1 MRSSMTTAVVAS
13 TLLMATTLTVQAETG
28 SVNGRSSLTR
38 ALQGA
43 WLPLESGLAVSAREG
58 TPLSAKYE
66 IDDDDGAFQLSV
78 YTSKTG
84 SSSGD
89 AFMEVIVDY
98 SSGVV
103 LKVETISDGGDLAAA
118 QAQKAAMDRAR
129 RSLAEATADAVKAN
143 AGYRAVGAMPSLDN
157 GHPVAEV
164 TLVHGDDWKVVI
176 ERLD

>member
-1 MRSSMTTAVVAS
+1 VAAS
-13 TLLMATTLTVQAETG
+13 TLAVQADTG
-28 SVNGRSSLTR
+28 SVNGRRNLTR
-38 ALQGA
+38 ALLGA

-58 TPLSAKYE
+58 APLSAKYE
-66 IDDDDGAFQLSV
+66 IEDGAFQLSV

-84 SSSGD
+84 PSSGD
-89 AFMEVIVDY
+89 VFMEVIVDY

-103 LKVETISDGGDLAAA
+103 HKAETINDGGDLAAA
-118 QAQKAAMDRAR
+118 QAQKAAMDRAS

-143 AGYRAVGAMPSLDN
+143 AGYRAVSAMPSLDN

-176 ERLD
+176 EGLD

>member
-1 MRSSMTTAVVAS
+1 MAGPFAVE
-13 TLLMATTLTVQAETG
+13 AETS
-28 SVNGRSSLTR
+28 SVNGRSNLTR

-66 IDDDDGAFQLSV
+66 IDDGAFQLSV

-84 SSSGD
+84 PPSAD
-89 AFMEVIVDY
+89 AFMEIIVDY

-103 LKVETISDGGDLAAA
+103 LKVETISDGGDLVAA
-118 QAQKAAMDRAR
+118 QTQKTAMGLAR

-143 AGYRAVGAMPSLDN
+143 AGYRAVRVIPSLDN
-157 GHPVAEV
+157 SHPIAEV

-176 ERLD
+176 ERMD

>member
-1 MRSSMTTAVVAS
+1 MKRSMTITAVVS
-13 TLLMATTLTVQAETG
+13 TLLMATAVAVQAETG
-28 SVNGRSSLTR
+28 SVNGRSNLTR

-43 WLPLESGLAVSAREG
+43 WLPLENGLAVSAHEG

-66 IDDDDGAFQLSV
+66 IDDGAFQLSV

-84 SSSGD
+84 PSSAD

-103 LKVETISDGGDLAAA
+103 LKVETISDSGDLAAA
-118 QAQKAAMDRAR
+118 QAQKAAMNRAR

-143 AGYRAVGAMPSLDN
+143 AGYRAVSAMPSLDK

>member
-1 MRSSMTTAVVAS
+1 MRSSIPIAVVVSA
-13 TLLMATTLTVQAETG
+13 LLMASALAVPAETG
-28 SVNGRSSLTR
+28 SVNGRSNLTR

-43 WLPLESGLAVSAREG
+43 SLPLESGLAVSAHEG

-66 IDDDDGAFQLSV
+66 IDDGAFQLSV

-84 SSSGD
+84 PASAD
-89 AFMEVIVDY
+89 AFMEVVVDY

-103 LKVETISDGGDLAAA
+103 LKVKVETISNGGDLAAA

-143 AGYRAVGAMPSLDN
+143 AGYRAVSAMPSLDN

-176 ERLD
+176 EPLD

>member
-1 MRSSMTTAVVAS
+1 MRSSIAIAVVVS
-13 TLLMATTLTVQAETG
+13 TLLMASALAVQAETG
-28 SVNGRSSLTR
+28 SVNGRSNLTR

-66 IDDDDGAFQLSV
+66 IDDGAFQLSV

-84 SSSGD
+84 PSAD

-129 RSLAEATADAVKAN
+129 RSLAEATADVVKAN
-143 AGYRAVGAMPSLDN
+143 AGYRAVSAMPSLDN

>member
-1 MRSSMTTAVVAS
+1 MKRSMTVAVVVS
-13 TLLMATTLTVQAETG
+13 TLLMATALAVQAETG
-28 SVNGRSSLTR
+28 SINGRSNLTR

-43 WLPLESGLAVSAREG
+43 WLPLESGLAVSAHEG

-66 IDDDDGAFQLSV
+66 IDDGAFQLSV
-78 YTSKTG
+78 YTSKAG
-84 SSSGD
+84 PSSAD

-129 RSLAEATADAVKAN
+129 RSLAEAIADAVKAN
-143 AGYRAVGAMPSLDN
+143 AGYRAVSAMPSLDN

>member
-1 MRSSMTTAVVAS
+1 MRGSMTIAIVVSA
-13 TLLMATTLTVQAETG
+13 LLMAGAPTVQAETG
-28 SVNGRSSLTR
+28 SVNGRSNLTR

-58 TPLSAKYE
+58 MPLSAKYE
-66 IDDDDGAFQLSV
+66 IDDGAFQLSV

-84 SSSGD
+84 PSSGD
-89 AFMEVIVDY
+89 VFMEVIVDE

-103 LKVETISDGGDLAAA
+103 LKSETISDGGDLAAA

-129 RSLAEATADAVKAN
+129 RSLAEATADAVKTN
-143 AGYRAVGAMPSLDN
+143 AGYRAVSATPSLDN
-157 GHPVAEV
+157 GRPVAEV
-164 TLVHGDDWKVVI
+164 TLVRGDDWKVVF

>member
-1 MRSSMTTAVVAS
+1 MRSSITIAVAVS
-13 TLLMATTLTVQAETG
+13 TLLMASPLAVPAETG
-28 SVNGRSSLTR
+28 SVNGRSNLTQ

-66 IDDDDGAFQLSV
+66 IDDGAFQLSV

-84 SSSGD
+84 PSSAD

-103 LKVETISDGGDLAAA
+103 LKLEHH
-118 QAQKAAMDRAR
+118 QRWR
-129 RSLAEATADAVKAN
+129 RSGSRAGSESRNGSGQTLA
-143 AGYRAVGAMPSLDN
+143 S
-157 GHPVAEV
+157 
-164 TLVHGDDWKVVI
+164 
-176 ERLD
+176 

>member
-1 MRSSMTTAVVAS
+1 MAS
-13 TLLMATTLTVQAETG
+13 ALVVQAETG
-28 SVNGRSSLTR
+28 SVDGRSSLTR

-43 WLPLESGLAVSAREG
+43 WLPLESGLVVSAREG
-58 TPLSAKYE
+58 MPVSAKYE
-66 IDDDDGAFQLSV
+66 IDDGAFQLSV

-89 AFMEVIVDY
+89 TFMEVIVDY

-118 QAQKAAMDRAR
+118 HAQKSAMDRAR
-129 RSLAEATADAVKAN
+129 RSLAEATADAVNAN
-143 AGYRAVGAMPSLDN
+143 AGYRAVSAMPNLDN

-164 TLVHGDDWKVVI
+164 TLVHGEDWKVVV

>member
-1 MRSSMTTAVVAS
+1 MRSSMTIAVVVS
-13 TLLMATTLTVQAETG
+13 TLLMANALTVQAETG
-28 SVNGRSSLTR
+28 SVNGRSNLTR

-58 TPLSAKYE
+58 RPLSAKYE
-66 IDDDDGAFQLSV
+66 IDDGAFQLSV

-84 SSSGD
+84 PSSAD

-143 AGYRAVGAMPSLDN
+143 AGYRAVITTPSLDN

-164 TLVHGDDWKVVI
+164 TLVQGDDWKVVV

>member
-1 MRSSMTTAVVAS
+1 MKSSTTIAVVVS
-13 TLLMATTLTVQAETG
+13 THLIATALAVQAETG
-28 SVNGRSSLTR
+28 SVNGRSNLTR

-66 IDDDDGAFQLSV
+66 IDDGAFQLSV
-78 YTSKTG
+78 YTSKTVP
-84 SSSGD
+84 SSGD
-89 AFMEVIVDY
+89 AFMEVIVDC
-98 SSGVV
+98 SSGVL

-129 RSLAEATADAVKAN
+129 RSRAEATADAVKAK
-143 AGYRAVGAMPSLDN
+143 AGYRAVSAMPSLDN
-157 GHPVAEV
+157 GHPVPEV
-164 TLVHGDDWKVVI
+164 TLVHGDGWKVVI

>member
-1 MRSSMTTAVVAS
+1 MID
-13 TLLMATTLTVQAETG
+13 QAEPITLQG
-28 SVNGRSSLTR
+28 DATMRLSIGIAAIVSSLVLTSGSPARAETSSIDGREAMTR

-43 WLPLESGLAVSAREG
+43 WLPLESGLIVGAREG

-66 IDDDDGAFQLSV
+66 IDDGAFQLSV
-78 YTSKTG
+78 YTSKAG
-84 SSSGD
+84 PSSAD

-118 QAQKAAMDRAR
+118 QAQNAAMTRAR

-143 AGYRAVGAMPSLDN
+143 GGYRAVSAM
-157 GHPVAEV
+157 
-164 TLVHGDDWKVVI
+164 
-176 ERLD
+176 